1 MKPEI
6 IAEILE
12 ALMVIS
18 FGFSWP
24 MSIIKAWR
32 ARTAKST
39 SLWFLCLIDF
49 GYVCGMAWKIIGATA
64 FAEPKPLTYVFVFY
78 VLNFIMVSTG
88 IVIYFR
94 NRSLDKKREAGLIK

>member
-1 MKPEI
+1 MDI
-6 IAEILE
+6 VAEILE

-24 MSIIKAWR
+24 MSILKAYK

-49 GYVCGMAWKIIGATA
+49 GYVCGMAWKIIGATMLG
-64 FAEPKPLTYVFVFY
+64 KPLTYVFVFY
-78 VLNFIMVSTG
+78 VINFVMVTAG
-88 IVIYFR
+88 IAIYFR
-94 NRSLDKKREAGLIK
+94 NRSLDKKREAGKIND